1 MMKINGDN
9 MANMKK
15 KTILFTDSVQWDSVK
30 KTGVSVRDGVI
41 EYSGEELGME
51 PADAIFTVYR
61 SPATIAKA
69 APLLVGI
76 PLIEGHISPDDE
88 PEPDTVEGSVTGS
101 ELIDHFAKDTNST
114 LAVKNQIDVVDR
126 FTDVLESGKR
136 ELSLGYKGDLVEHDV
151 YDFEQRDIIPRHLAV
166 VPAGRCGSVCS
177 FIDGKEVL
185 MKNKRKRKLAK
196 SFLDENGQPNMEQI
210 VEVAQSL
217 PDALKELPID
227 KLAEVMPTL
236 QTIVEDSGVQP
247 VIDDLNLE
255 DEDDDEKN
263 LTDEDQPVKKD
274 VDLEDEDDDEE
285 KNMVDEK
292 TFEDAV
298 SRALARHTEVIDK
311 ARNFLD
317 ASYKFPG
324 KSSNQIMRDA
334 LATQYGR
341 QQFTDS
347 ELPIAFK
354 MLRIQPTGLQN
365 FGDAAT
371 AKPTSLSDRLKAE
384 LGE

>member
-1 MMKINGDN
+1 
-9 MANMKK
+9 
-15 KTILFTDSVQWDSVK
+15 
-30 KTGVSVRDGVI
+30 
-41 EYSGEELGME
+41 
-51 PADAIFTVYR
+51 
-61 SPATIAKA
+61 
-69 APLLVGI
+69 
-76 PLIEGHISPDDE
+76 
-88 PEPDTVEGSVTGS
+88 
-101 ELIDHFAKDTNST
+101 
-114 LAVKNQIDVVDR
+114 
-126 FTDVLESGKR
+126 
-136 ELSLGYKGDLVEHDV
+136 
-151 YDFEQRDIIPRHLAV
+151 
-166 VPAGRCGSVCS
+166 
-177 FIDGKEVL
+177 